1 MRNLMRLLTIILV
14 LQMATLAYGLY
25 ELNNLEPRQ
34 VVVDCA
40 DLSMALVDEKGEE

>member
-1 MRNLMRLLTIILV
+1 MRLLTIILV
-14 LQMATLAYGLY
+14 LQMGILAYGLY
-25 ELNNLEPRQ
+25 KLYNLEPRQ

>member
-1 MRNLMRLLTIILV
+1 MRSLIVLMTVILI

-25 ELNNLEPRQ
+25 ELNNLEPGQ

-40 DLSMALVDEKGEE
+40 DLSMALVDERGEE

>member
-1 MRNLMRLLTIILV
+1 MRSIIAMMSVILV

-25 ELNNLEPRQ
+25 KLYNLEPRQ

>member
-14 LQMATLAYGLY
+14 LQMGTLAYGLY
-25 ELNNLEPRQ
+25 KLNNFEPRQ

>member
-1 MRNLMRLLTIILV
+1 MRSLIVLMTIIFG
-14 LQMATLAYGLY
+14 LQMGTLAYGLY
-25 ELNNLEPRQ
+25 KLNNFEPWQ

>member
-1 MRNLMRLLTIILV
+1 MRSIIAMMSVILV
-14 LQMATLAYGLY
+14 LQMVTLAYGLY

-40 DLSMALVDEKGEE
+40 DLSMALVDERGEE

>member
-1 MRNLMRLLTIILV
+1 MRSIIAMMSVILV
-14 LQMATLAYGLY
+14 LQMGTLAYGLY

-40 DLSMALVDEKGEE
+40 DLSMALVDERGEE